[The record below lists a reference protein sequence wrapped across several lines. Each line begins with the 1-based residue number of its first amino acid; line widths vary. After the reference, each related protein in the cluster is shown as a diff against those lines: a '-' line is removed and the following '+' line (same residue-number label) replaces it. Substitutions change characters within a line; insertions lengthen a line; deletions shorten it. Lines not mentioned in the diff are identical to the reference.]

1 MRNSGGLRRRLGRA
15 FLLQASFIGVA
26 AVLGVYVAAFAIE
39 ELLIKRALEEEAAY
53 YWANAKAHPD
63 FPLPDTLN
71 LTGYLEDD
79 RTPSGLPGSLTGLP
93 PGFHQLEREADF
105 SVAYVEEQEGQRLF
119 LLFDGEQVGQ
129 LALYFGLF
137 PLMGALL
144 VVYVAAWLAYRAT
157 RQAVSPIIWLARE
170 VQKFDP
176 SSSTGAVFEL
186 GEPPGPTDQEVL
198 VLADALS
205 RLSSRITEFV
215 ERERNFTRD
224 ASHELRSPLT
234 VIRIAADMLL
244 SEQELDRPARNSVLR
259 IKRAAADMEE
269 LTEAF
274 LLLARESDQGLP
286 MEPVLV
292 NNVVAQE
299 LERAQVL
306 LEDKAL
312 EIHTHAT
319 HRVHVTTSEKAL
331 SILVGNLV
339 RNAFSYTEAGRV
351 DITIAAG
358 DLTIEDSGVGIPE
371 DEVDKVFK
379 PYFRGSGRQRGG
391 HGVGLT
397 IVKRLSDRF
406 EWPVVI
412 ESEPGVGTRVIVR
425 FSGAECEVLEH
436 VSGIE

>member
-15 FLLQASFIGVA
+15 FLLQAAFIGIV
-26 AVLGVYVAAFAIE
+26 AVLGVYIAAFAIE
-39 ELLIKRALEEEAAY
+39 ELLIKRALEEEAGF
-53 YWANAKAHPD
+53 YWRNAASNAN
-63 FPLPDTLN
+63 FPLPNTLN
-71 LTGYLEDD
+71 LTGYLDSGD
-79 RTPSGLPGSLTGLP
+79 GAQQPPSSLGALS

-105 SVAYVEEQEGQRLF
+105 SVAYVEERGDHRLI
-119 LLFDGEQVGQ
+119 LVFDGEQVGE
-129 LALYFGLF
+129 LALYFGLI

-144 VVYVAAWLAYRAT
+144 VVYLAAWLSYRAT
-157 RQAVSPIIWLARE
+157 RQAVSPIIRLARE

-176 SSSTGAVFEL
+176 GASEHAVFEL
-186 GEPPGPTDQEVL
+186 GDPPGPTDQEVL

-205 RLSSRITEFV
+205 RLSSRITEFL

-259 IKRAAADMEE
+259 IKRAAADMEA
-269 LTEAF
+269 LTQAF
-274 LLLARESDQGLP
+274 LLLARESEQSLP
-286 MEPVLV
+286 MEPIVV
-292 NNVVAQE
+292 NDVVAQE

-306 LEDKAL
+306 IEGKPLEV
-312 EIHTHAT
+312 HTRASHQV
-319 HRVHVTTSEKAL
+319 RVVASEKAL
-331 SILVGNLV
+331 SVLVGNLI

-351 DITIAAG
+351 EITIGAG
-358 DLTIEDSGVGIPE
+358 ELVIEDSGVGIPE
-371 DEVDKVFK
+371 EEVENVFK
-379 PYFRGSGRQRGG
+379 PYFRGRGRQRGG

-412 ESEPGVGTRVIVR
+412 ESEPGVGTRVVVT
-425 FSGAECEVLEH
+425 FSDADCEALEN
-436 VSGIE
+436 